1 MLNDVNIY
9 QKNKQDGAKKRAS
22 SFWTTKKNQKKSLMS
37 DAADMYIDYLIN
49 TKNSSPK
56 TIENYQF
63 WIWKAIEYF
72 NDPYIEDIKLI
83 DILQYRKDL
92 AKRELSKKTINYYII
107 ALRSFF
113 KFLLKHDID
122 CISPEKIEIAKI
134 PRTPVNFLTEDEISV
149 LLTMPQRHTNDPL
162 LRARDEVILHIL
174 YGSGLR
180 VSELIWLKRDQ
191 YIIWEKQFSIVGK
204 WWKLRSV
211 FFRKEALEKLNKYLV
226 WREDDYD
233 PLIISLSKNSY
244 GHSLSRNTIE
254 AIVKKYANLAGIE
267 KKVTPHTLR
276 HTYATMLLKNWAD
289 IRSVQALLGH
299 SSIVTTQIYTHV
311 DDKFLKHVHDLLD

>member
-1 MLNDVNIY
+1 
-9 QKNKQDGAKKRAS
+9 
-22 SFWTTKKNQKKSLMS
+22 
-37 DAADMYIDYLIN
+37 
-49 TKNSSPK
+49 
-56 TIENYQF
+56 
-63 WIWKAIEYF
+63 
-72 NDPYIEDIKLI
+72 
-83 DILQYRKDL
+83 
-92 AKRELSKKTINYYII
+92 
-107 ALRSFF
+107 
-113 KFLLKHDID
+113 
-122 CISPEKIEIAKI
+122 
-134 PRTPVNFLTEDEISV
+134 
-149 LLTMPQRHTNDPL
+149 L

-299 SSIVTTQIYTHV
+299 SSIITTQIYTHV